1 MKKCTLIGLIL
12 FLNFSLCA
20 QYISEVI
27 EYTPAPGQFINASPW
42 GTPNYS
48 TNSIVGNI
56 NGSLSLGAFGGY
68 VIFKFATPVENNP
81 NNPFGVDFTIFGNPL
96 NIWSEPGVVYVMKD
110 ENQNGVPDDT
120 WHELA
125 GSDYYFSST
134 IKNYQATYYNPNSS
148 VATDVPWIDNY
159 GNSDFIYANSYHTQ
173 PYYPLSDSF
182 PHINQ
187 EQYLLSGT
195 RLENLVDQ
203 SNPMM
208 ISCPRRSFGYADN
221 QLRGSAPYTVPD
233 NPYTREKENSGGDA
247 FDISWAIDANGNY
260 VDLDEIDFVKIQT
273 AILAD
278 AGWSGEV
285 STEITGAVKV
295 EPNSSIT
302 GVLDMIVI
310 RDLPKTIHEPYQLE
324 VFVFHQ
330 GRLIQDAEIQW
341 ESSLNGVHIDENNLL
356 TFTEYGAVDL
366 TCSLVENTEI
376 KATVSTTITYP
387 NSISELTSRV
397 NIFPNPTNGYFSISL
412 ESESS
417 IEIFNLLGQSLF
429 TLENVSNNQTIDISS
444 FVSGTYLIKITTK
457 TSTPIY
463 RKVIKK

>member
-1 MKKCTLIGLIL
+1 MKKCTLIGFIL
-12 FLNFSLCA
+12 LLNFSLCA

-48 TNSIVGNI
+48 TKSIVGNI

-120 WHELA
+120 WYELA

-208 ISCPRRSFGYADN
+208 VSCPRRSFGYADN

-260 VDLDEIDFVKIQT
+260 IDLDEIDFVKVQT

-295 EPNSSIT
+295 EPNSYIT
-302 GVLDMIVI
+302 GVLDMIVV
-310 RDLPKTIHEPYQLE
+310 RDLPKTINESYQLE

-356 TFTEYGAVDL
+356 TFTEYGAVEL

-376 KATVSTTITYP
+376 KTIVSTTITYP
-387 NSISELTSRV
+387 NSISELTSTV

-417 IEIFNLLGQSLF
+417 IEIFNLLGQNLF

>member
-1 MKKCTLIGLIL
+1 MKKCTLIGFIL

-48 TNSIVGNI
+48 TKSIVGNI

-120 WHELA
+120 WYELA

-134 IKNYQATYYNPNSS
+134 IKNYQTTYYNPNSS

-208 ISCPRRSFGYADN
+208 VSCPRRSFGYADN

-260 VDLDEIDFVKIQT
+260 VDLDEIDFVKVQT

-302 GVLDMIVI
+302 GVLDMIVV
-310 RDLPKTIHEPYQLE
+310 RDLPKTIHESYQLE

-356 TFTEYGAVDL
+356 TFTEYGAVEL

-376 KATVSTTITYP
+376 KAIVSTTITYP
-387 NSISELTSRV
+387 NSISELTSTV

>member
-1 MKKCTLIGLIL
+1 MKKCTLIGFIL

-48 TNSIVGNI
+48 TKSIVGNI

-120 WHELA
+120 WYELA

-208 ISCPRRSFGYADN
+208 VSCPRRSFGYADN

-260 VDLDEIDFVKIQT
+260 VDLDEIDFVKVQT

-302 GVLDMIVI
+302 GVLDMIVV
-310 RDLPKTIHEPYQLE
+310 RDLPKTINESYQLE

-356 TFTEYGAVDL
+356 TFTEYGAVEL

-376 KATVSTTITYP
+376 KTIVSTTITYP
-387 NSISELTSRV
+387 NSISELTSTV

-417 IEIFNLLGQSLF
+417 IEIFNLLGQNLF